1 MTASL
6 NKKSFDELAE
16 DEFHGFQIKFML
28 GNSKAPV
35 YLINT
40 PSTNQTYALKLFRY
54 NGDSI
59 NPHYVNEAR
68 FCFLQ
73 HQNIIKYVKQCD
85 RFYYNFP
92 YRLSRDVFKIK
103 DILYLRYFRHLEILS
118 LEVDSFDNQAMYKAL
133 FDIISRMKSINHLA

>member
-73 HQNIIKYVKQCD
+73 HQNIIKYVKTEPVKHQRKKFLELVHYHGTCSQ
-85 RFYYNFP
+85 R
-92 YRLSRDVFKIK
+92 
-103 DILYLRYFRHLEILS
+103 ILCYS
-118 LEVDSFDNQAMYKAL
+118 NS
-133 FDIISRMKSINHLA
+133 